1 MSLKILLCMTVM
13 TGTNCYRYQEK
24 SVIFIIYRISFL
36 MGQPDQRLIS
46 GVLNGDLVAYEE
58 LYKRYYVYLCFVAEH
73 ITRSHADAEEIVS
86 NVFVRLWNL
95 REKPEIILS
104 VKAYLIR
111 AVHNASLNF
120 IEQNEKRLKSTESLS
135 SSDLKVLAWDSDYP
149 LGRLYEKELQD
160 ILSNCIN
167 ELPEA
172 CREIFLLSRDKDMK
186 YTEISNKLGISVN
199 TVKSQ
204 VKIALSRLRYAVKN
218 YYSLS

>member
-1 MSLKILLCMTVM
+1 MIR
-13 TGTNCYRYQEK
+13 TNCYHYK
-24 SVIFIIYRISFL
+24 LKKIYIYVYPKNFL
-36 MGQPDQRLIS
+36 MEYSDQKLIS
-46 GVLNGDLVAYEE
+46 AVQNGDLLAYEE

-95 REKPEIILS
+95 REKSEIILS

-135 SSDLKVLAWDSDYP
+135 SSDMKVLAWDSDYP
-149 LGRLYEKELQD
+149 LSRLYEKELQD

>member
-13 TGTNCYRYQEK
+13 TGTNCYRYQKK

-36 MGQPDQRLIS
+36 MEQPDQRLIS

-135 SSDLKVLAWDSDYP
+135 SSDMKVLAWDSDYP

-218 YYSLS
+218 YYFLS

>member
-1 MSLKILLCMTVM
+1 ME
-13 TGTNCYRYQEK
+13 Y
-24 SVIFIIYRISFL
+24 
-36 MGQPDQRLIS
+36 PDQKLIS
-46 GVLNGDLVAYEE
+46 AIQNGDLVAYEE
-58 LYKRYYVYLCFVAEH
+58 LYKKYYVYLCFAAEH

-86 NVFVRLWNL
+86 DVFVRLWNL
-95 REKPEIILS
+95 RDKSEIILS

-120 IEQNEKRLKSTESLS
+120 IEKNEKRLKSTESLS
-135 SSDLKVLAWDSDYP
+135 SSDMKVLAWDSDYP

-167 ELPEA
+167 ELPEG

-204 VKIALSRLRYAVKN
+204 VKIALSRLRFAVRN
-218 YYSLS
+218 YYSKS